1 MKKIRKIFSNPF
13 VRRWVLGFVAFITV
27 LFACFMLYT
36 YFASQKQLQR
46 EVTAYSEL
54 QTEKIALQV
63 DDSFQSFQKI
73 AHSLTVDNIVNIYL
87 FSKNASSV
95 FPNIYSQIYQQLNA
109 YCQSNSA
116 IDSIYLYSAVSNNV
130 FVSGNK
136 TPTPLLSSVQ
146 GSSDVGFADAD
157 SYSEPTIVP
166 RKKGN
171 IYPYLLTLCYPV
183 QRPGEQGLIV
193 VNIDVSRLPFLN
205 NSQSSS
211 FLNTYIVSDTGELLC
226 RSGQH
231 DMPETIDVIA
241 QLQTF
246 SSNELSISRYVSD
259 TSPYVYVQQHSSDF
273 PWYYVTIYAAQSYT
287 GEGFNI
293 YRSFLSLLPWLALL
307 VVVVVFLLS
316 MLITHPFRSISDFLE
331 DPMAGVPK
339 NISEPE
345 TEKIIRQLMNYIQT
359 NQQLSAELTN
369 QMERQNRATFLAL
382 QSQINPHFLFNTL
395 NLIRNIEIDALGYDH
410 EAPMLTLEL
419 SKLLRYAIDSTDLV
433 PLETELRYTALYLD
447 ILNQRYEKKL
457 HFSIPEVSRADEILV
472 PKLII
477 QPLIENAVFHGCS
490 AQLETFNQISIDV
503 RIEDASAS
511 ITVHDNGAGI
521 APDQL
526 AALRAKLADVST
538 LPRDSIG
545 LQNVALR
552 MYLTFGDEFSI
563 DIDSAV
569 GKGTAFTLSFPVL
582 IAASE

>member
-1 MKKIRKIFSNPF
+1 MNKIKKTFSNPF

-36 YFASQKQLQR
+36 YFASQKQFQR

-54 QTEKIALQV
+54 QTDKITMQV
-63 DDSFQSFQKI
+63 DDSFQSFQNI
-73 AHSLTVDNIVNIYL
+73 AFRLTVDNTVNIYL

-95 FPNIYSQIYQQLNA
+95 FPNLYSQIYQELNA

-116 IDSIYLYSAVSNNV
+116 IDSIYLYSADNNV
-130 FVSGNK
+130 FISGNK
-136 TPTPLLSSVQ
+136 TPTSLLSLSQ
-146 GSSDVGFADAD
+146 SNSDVNFASAD

-171 IYPYLLTLCYPV
+171 IYPYLLTLFYPV
-183 QRPGEQGLIV
+183 QRPEQQGLIAI
-193 VNIDVSRLPFLN
+193 NIDVSRLPFLN
-205 NSQSSS
+205 NSQTNS
-211 FLNTYIVSDTGELLC
+211 FLSTYIISDNGELLC

-231 DMPETIDVIA
+231 DMPESIDVIA
-241 QLQTF
+241 QLKTF
-246 SSNELSISRYVSD
+246 RSGVSSFSQYVSD
-259 TSPYVYVQQHSSDF
+259 APAYVYVQQHSSDF

-287 GEGFNI
+287 SKGFNI
-293 YRSFLSLLPWLALL
+293 FNSFLSLLPWLALL

-316 MLITHPFRSISDFLE
+316 MLITHPFRTISDFLE
-331 DPMAGVPK
+331 DPMSGVPK

-345 TEKIIRQLMNYIQT
+345 TEKIIRQLMNYIQA

-369 QMERQNRATFLAL
+369 QMEQQNKATFLAL

-410 EAPMLTLEL
+410 EAPTLTLEL

-433 PLETELRYTALYLD
+433 PLDTELRYTALYLD

-457 HFSIPEVSRADEILV
+457 HFSIPEVSRANEILV

-490 AQLETFNQISIDV
+490 AQLKTSSQISVDV
-503 RIEDASAS
+503 RIEESFAA
-511 ITVHDNGAGI
+511 ITVRDNGVGI
-521 APDQL
+521 SPERL
-526 AALRAKLADVST
+526 EALRAKLADVST

-563 DIDSAV
+563 SIDSAI
-569 GKGTAFTLSFPVL
+569 GKGTALTLSFPIL
-582 IAASE
+582 NANPK